1 MPDQPALWI
10 HSANTKH
17 CKKYK
22 KCSYELYKREIELK
36 CINLA
41 GCTKVKKKPHTSVR
55 DKAVKNQSFVLQ
67 CLMSTIGTGKIPYL
81 QNFANLDGIDGFFDY
96 F

>member
-1 MPDQPALWI
+1 MSCTREKSNLNALI
-10 HSANTKH
+10 QRGVQKL
-17 CKKYK
+17 KK
-22 KCSYELYKREIELK
+22 
-36 CINLA
+36 
-41 GCTKVKKKPHTSVR
+41 THTSVR

-96 F
+96 FQGIYK

>member
-1 MPDQPALWI
+1 M
-10 HSANTKH
+10 
-17 CKKYK
+17 YK
-22 KCSYELYKREIELK
+22 SK
-36 CINLA
+36 
-41 GCTKVKKKPHTSVR
+41 KKKPHTSVR

-81 QNFANLDGIDGFFDY
+81 QNSANLDGIDGFFDY

>member
-1 MPDQPALWI
+1 M
-10 HSANTKH
+10 
-17 CKKYK
+17 YK
-22 KCSYELYKREIELK
+22 S
-36 CINLA
+36 
-41 GCTKVKKKPHTSVR
+41 KKKTHTSVR